1 MTKPRASGSTARA
14 FLAPPL
20 LWAAHFLAVYVFV
33 SLGCLWGWHHLTVL
47 GVPLVHV
54 VVGGVT
60 LGVAAAVLLA
70 TRAAARLQDFQGR
83 AGLGI
88 GLLFAA
94 ATLMVGLPTLLA
106 PVCR

>member
-1 MTKPRASGSTARA
+1 MTRPPASGSTARA

-33 SLGCLWGWHHLTVL
+33 SLACLWGWHRLDLL
-47 GVPLVHV
+47 GVPLVHAV
-54 VVGGVT
+54 VVAVT
-60 LGVAAAVLLA
+60 LGVAGAVLLA
-70 TRAAARLQDFQGR
+70 TRAAARLQGFQAN
-83 AGLGI
+83 AGVGI

-94 ATLMVGLPTLLA
+94 ATLMVGLPALLA

>member
-1 MTKPRASGSTARA
+1 MTAART
-14 FLAPPL
+14 FLVPPL

-33 SLGCLWGWHHLTVL
+33 SLACLWRWHLLDAL
-47 GVPLVHV
+47 GLPLVHL

-70 TRAAARLQDFQGR
+70 TRAAARLPGFQGR